1 MYFIIMTIP
10 SAMTQIV
17 LQGGGG
23 PEQLR
28 VREEP
33 VPVPGP
39 AQVLVRVKAAGV
51 AFNDVTAR
59 QGRNPARLP
68 RVLGFDIVGEVV
80 ALGGR
85 VTSMRTGQRVAALV
99 GTGGYSAYVAVDAK
113 RAVPVRS
120 DVDAADVDALVLN
133 YVTAWQ
139 LLHRAAQVR
148 PGQEILVL
156 GAAGGVGSAL
166 LELAR
171 LDGVTVF
178 GTASA
183 ARRDAVESAGGHW
196 IADVADQPSPVDAV
210 FDPVGGPSL
219 RRSRRVTRTGGVVMS
234 FGFSF
239 VVAAGHSK
247 YGGLAR
253 TVAALVRARLTPGP
267 RVRLFQVDQN
277 ARKNL
282 DTYRADLTRL
292 VELLAEGRI
301 KPVVT
306 RMPLT
311 EAAEAHR
318 RLEAREVLGK
328 LVLIPGGDA

>member
-1 MYFIIMTIP
+1 
-10 SAMTQIV
+10 MTQIV
-17 LQGGGG
+17 LEEAGG
-23 PEQLR
+23 PERLT
-28 VREEP
+28 VRDEP

-39 AQVLVRVKAAGV
+39 AQVLVRVEAAGV
-51 AFNDVTAR
+51 AFNDVTGR
-59 QGRNPARLP
+59 QGRNPGRLP
-68 RVLGFDIVGEVV
+68 RVLGFDVVGEVV
-80 ALGGR
+80 ALGGG
-85 VTSMRTGQRVAALV
+85 VTGVREGQRVAALV
-99 GTGGYSAYVAVDAK
+99 GTGGYSAYVAVDAE
-113 RAVPVRS
+113 RTVLVRS
-120 DVDAADVDALVLN
+120 DVDAAEVDALVLN

-148 PGQEILVL
+148 AGQTILVL

-183 ARRDAVESAGGHW
+183 ARRAAVDSAGGHW
-196 IADVADQPSPVDAV
+196 IADVADLPSPVDAV

-219 RRSRRVTRTGGVVMS
+219 RSSRRVTRAGGVVVS

-253 TVAALVRARLTPGP
+253 TVAALVRTRLTPGP

-282 DTYRADLTRL
+282 DAYRVDLTRL
-292 VELLAEGRI
+292 VELLTEGRI

-311 EAAEAHR
+311 AAAEAHR